1 MVNEKILVF
10 RPSLA
15 EFQNFPEYIKYIES
29 CGAHKAGLAKII
41 PPPEWVPRKAGYN
54 LDDMNIV
61 IKSPILQYV
70 TGKQGFY
77 QQFNVQKRPM
87 TVKEFYHK
95 ASSER
100 YATPKYFDYEDLERK
115 FWKNVTY
122 VNPIYGADVSG
133 TLTDKEVT
141 AFNINHLGSILDYV
155 EKDYR
160 KSISGV
166 NTSYLYFGMW
176 KTTFAWHTEDM
187 DLYSIN
193 YLHFGAP
200 KTWYAIPPSEGKKLE
215 NLAKTTF
222 REHFAE
228 CPSFLR
234 HKMTLISPQVLKQ
247 HNIPFNKIT
256 QEPGEIMV
264 TFPMGYHAGFN
275 HGFNVAESTNFASER
290 WIEYGKRATHCYCRK
305 DMVKISMETFVRR
318 FQPERYDNWLRGEDF
333 GCHPE
338 EPNKITAAP
347 PPILDKKIMLKSSQK
362 SENDEEKDCKLK
374 VKKSP
379 SASTSTASA
388 SPTTSSTSSSSSPID
403 EASSSPVKIEKDE
416 LTECWNKLEN
426 ESSGMT
432 KEQVLAEREAKKLA
446 KQAKKGGAA
455 PPSTTKAPAFSDSV
469 TKPTIQIP
477 QPASVPQANPELSQA
492 SKDQVHAERE
502 AKKLAKQAKKK
513 GGAATTEAPAV
524 AKNQAKPVVSK
535 ENVSP
540 VKPAA
545 EIVVKMEQLNLAND
559 ATSEKVKQVPSKA
572 ERRAIQEAQRAMK
585 TKALED
591 KKAVLTKTA
600 TKVAPKAHT
609 VSAAKANTGSV
620 SSLHKV
626 KLFKHLYKEKCS
638 LNLNVNNILHPAI
651 VTLGIQY
658 ANDSVVGSNSR
669 CYAFLNAMK
678 KLIADYKTPP
688 EKDFS
693 RGLEAEIQPAMEFL
707 QNCRPFAVS
716 MTNALKFIKLM
727 ISQDVSDDTESEK
740 KKHLMDR
747 IDTYAREQMETAMI
761 SISMKVREK
770 ISNGDVILTYGCS
783 SLIKRTLVEAW
794 NGSENKFR
802 VIVVDS
808 GPDHEGQEMLQSLA
822 MQGINCTYVLI
833 NSLSFVMPEVTK
845 VLLGAHALLANGYVM
860 SRVGTAQVALVA
872 NSYNVPV
879 LVCCETHKFSERVQ
893 TDAFV
898 FNELGDPNAL
908 VKNKNSNKDYEHLK
922 GWELINHLTP
932 LNLRYDITPPELV
945 TAVVTEIAILP
956 CTSVQV
962 ILRVKP
968 AEY

>member
-347 PPILDKKIMLKSSQK
+347 PPILDKKIMLKLKKRQ
-362 SENDEEKDCKLK
+362 ELEKEKEILEME
-374 VKKSP
+374 KK
-379 SASTSTASA
+379 
-388 SPTTSSTSSSSSPID
+388 
-403 EASSSPVKIEKDE
+403 PVM
-416 LTECWNKLEN
+416 
-426 ESSGMT
+426 S
-432 KEQVLAEREAKKLA
+432 KEQIQIEPQA
-446 KQAKKGGAA
+446 QAKKA
-455 PPSTTKAPAFSDSV
+455 PNQQVIKDQAVTPKVDTKVTETKKPQPSMDSVTKPPVQKSQPSSVPQANSEKPSTTKAPASSDSA
-469 TKPTIQIP
+469 TKPTVQEP
-477 QPASVPQANPELSQA
+477 QPASVPLVNPELSQA

-513 GGAATTEAPAV
+513 
-524 AKNQAKPVVSK
+524 
-535 ENVSP
+535 
-540 VKPAA
+540 
-545 EIVVKMEQLNLAND
+545 AND

-585 TKALED
+585 AKALED
-591 KKAVLTKTA
+591 KKVVLTKTA
-600 TKVAPKAHT
+600 TKAAPKAHT
-609 VSAAKANTGSV
+609 VSAAKASTGSF

-658 ANDSVVGSNSR
+658 ANDTVVGSNSR

-808 GPDHEGQEMLQSLA
+808 GPDNEGQEMLQSLA